1 MLTLAATGHF
11 LGVKVWP
18 GKVRACSCVVLL
30 KDLPSSGVLT
40 SRTHIIYNLC
50 AYFKMRGL
58 GGKRKKNNRKIENS
72 CLESWAVQLNHM
84 HTSCE

>member
-11 LGVKVWP
+11 FGVKVWP
-18 GKVRACSCVVLL
+18 GKVRACSCVFLL
-30 KDLPSSGVLT
+30 KELPSSGVLT

-72 CLESWAVQLNHM
+72 CLKSWAVQLNHM